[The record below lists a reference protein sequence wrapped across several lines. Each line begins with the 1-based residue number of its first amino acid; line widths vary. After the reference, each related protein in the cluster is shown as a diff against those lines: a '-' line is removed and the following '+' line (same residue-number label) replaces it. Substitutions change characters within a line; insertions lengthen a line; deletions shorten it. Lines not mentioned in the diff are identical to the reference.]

1 MRTQV
6 VYFRLY
12 ARSFHLSSVYGISF
26 YRIFISESF
35 CSGQLIQTVV
45 RLGIHDIMLDFD
57 YFTVFCADKCSSV
70 VAVAEFIARFAGCF
84 FYQCFSVYRFC
95 IHCYQGSHTVTT
107 VNIQCLSYR
116 AKTVSSVYVATVFF
130 VVTQAPSQFVFFSVF
145 PVVRP
150 EIIQVVDVSSL
161 CTEYFSEYSLLCHVQ
176 GVHFE
181 PVIAAVFQNHA
192 VLASSFR
199 QVDKFPAL
207 FQIHS
212 RRNFDGYVLSMLHGI
227 LGNREVVIPVGCN
240 VYQVNVF
247 AFAECFISFCT

>member
-1 MRTQV
+1 M
-6 VYFRLY
+6 
-12 ARSFHLSSVYGISF
+12 
-26 YRIFISESF
+26 
-35 CSGQLIQTVV
+35 
-45 RLGIHDIMLDFD
+45 
-57 YFTVFCADKCSSV
+57 
-70 VAVAEFIARFAGCF
+70 
-84 FYQCFSVYRFC
+84 
-95 IHCYQGSHTVTT
+95 
-107 VNIQCLSYR
+107 
-116 AKTVSSVYVATVFF
+116 SSVYVATVFF

-161 CTEYFSEYSLLCHVQ
+161 CAEYFSEYSLLCHVQ

-247 AFAECFISFCT
+247 AFAERFISFCTWIHSCFRKTSFLQVFLAFFCTFFFIVTQSYDFSSGNVSKTFYCSRTTHSQSYETYAYNVHFRYSQTDDRLLSGWTFRGFYYDGTFIPFPLSGRWKALSKQLRRCTS